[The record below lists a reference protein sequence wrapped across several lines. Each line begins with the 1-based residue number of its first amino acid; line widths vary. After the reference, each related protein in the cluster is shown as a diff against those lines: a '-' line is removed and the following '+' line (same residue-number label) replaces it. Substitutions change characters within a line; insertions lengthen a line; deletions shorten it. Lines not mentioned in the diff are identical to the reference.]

1 MSADAAPRAHGEAG
15 APYGAF
21 QPPPAGSFG
30 YAPASPP
37 SPSGEAIGALV
48 CGLLAFSCFPLGFVA
63 IWLGARA
70 RRAARENPHQMGG
83 EQMALIG
90 MVIGGITGTVF
101 MLIWLVYGAMILF
114 ALGSF
119 AVHGLGTP

>member
-1 MSADAAPRAHGEAG
+1 
-15 APYGAF
+15 
-21 QPPPAGSFG
+21 
-30 YAPASPP
+30 
-37 SPSGEAIGALV
+37 
-48 CGLLAFSCFPLGFVA
+48 
-63 IWLGARA
+63 
-70 RRAARENPHQMGG
+70 MGG